1 MDLDDFRYKYIDKNL
16 LTSEDVESIHKCS
29 DVLDRVLFIV
39 ETITLG
45 REAMLTFVDCL
56 YQGGYIDTA
65 EGLLVKNRPTLNQGS
80 IILSMENAYIYT
92 MTNKGK

>member
-16 LTSEDVESIHKCS
+16 LTSEDLESMNQSRDI
-29 DVLDRVLFIV
+29 LDSVLFIV

-45 REAMLTFVDCL
+45 REAMLTFADCL

-80 IILSMENAYIYT
+80 IIS
-92 MTNKGK
+92 